1 MNRTIRCTVAAVAL
15 LLPAATLEATSVRTV
30 NLEEMV
36 GYADR
41 VFYGRCLGVAEAEG
55 RAGFAVMEYTFE
67 VVEGIK
73 GVASGEVVKVR
84 QVTAGKM
91 GRLGVPGMPSY
102 REGQKLL
109 LFLHGDSQLG
119 LTSPVGFTQGVF
131 RMIQDRDGLKA
142 VNGVGN
148 SNLTYE
154 LAPDRISKMGL
165 SKTQIQELSK
175 AEPIRFATLASAVRQ
190 IERSRVEEGK
200 SIR

>member
-1 MNRTIRCTVAAVAL
+1 M
-15 LLPAATLEATSVRTV
+15 P
-30 NLEEMV
+30 
-36 GYADR
+36 GYR
-41 VFYGRCLGVAEAEG
+41 
-55 RAGFAVMEYTFE
+55 
-67 VVEGIK
+67 K
-73 GVASGEVVKVR
+73 
-84 QVTAGKM
+84 
-91 GRLGVPGMPSY
+91 
-102 REGQKLL
+102 GQKLL
-109 LFLHGDSQLG
+109 LFLHGDSRLG